1 MADPVGFDWFDP
13 SKTMDLIEERQKLY
27 DEQDKSDLND
37 PMRHRPTVIAEQKP
51 QTKPIPHRPMSE
63 RAQRWFDF
71 LPTEARPSVMRCS
84 FPHILELLCKA
95 WGDPIKLQQEL
106 DSLLIVDRGSRQ
118 GFPFAVLQELHCLRD
133 YYMEEVNPE
142 ACGRANHKSAL
153 NDQSR

>member
-27 DEQDKSDLND
+27 DKQDELDLND
-37 PMRHRPTVIAEQKP
+37 PMRHRPTIVAGQKP
-51 QTKPIPHRPMSE
+51 PSKPIPHRPMTE

-71 LPTEARPSVMRCS
+71 LPTEVRPSVMRCN
-84 FPHILELLCKA
+84 FPHILETMCQA
-95 WGDPIKLQQEL
+95 WGDPLKLQQEL

-133 YYMEEVNPE
+133 YYLEEVNPDFS
-142 ACGRANHKSAL
+142 GQSKRKSAL